1 MLNLSALMREHTE
14 LIRRSMKLGQLTAA
28 AEPDQIDELM
38 AVLHEFSDLLIGH
51 LQEEDSVLYPALC
64 ADARTRLAQTAQTF
78 VAEMGD
84 HADLWL
90 GYYATWSRGTILKDW
105 HGFRRATEEMLDRIS
120 HRIVR
125 ENRVLFPLI
134 DRGKDRAAA

>member
-14 LIRRSMKLGQLTAA
+14 LIRRSMKLGQLVSGSDPAS
-28 AEPDQIDELM
+28 IDELM
-38 AVLHEFSDLLIGH
+38 DVLQDFSDLLLAH
-51 LQEEDSVLYPALC
+51 LQEEDANLYPALC
-64 ADARTRLAQTAQTF
+64 ASKTARLAQTARTF
-78 VAEMGD
+78 TAEMGD

-90 GYYATWSRGTILKDW
+90 GYYATWSRSAILKDW
-105 HGFRRATEEMLDRIS
+105 EGFRVATDEMIERIS

-125 ENRVLFPLI
+125 ENRVLFPLV